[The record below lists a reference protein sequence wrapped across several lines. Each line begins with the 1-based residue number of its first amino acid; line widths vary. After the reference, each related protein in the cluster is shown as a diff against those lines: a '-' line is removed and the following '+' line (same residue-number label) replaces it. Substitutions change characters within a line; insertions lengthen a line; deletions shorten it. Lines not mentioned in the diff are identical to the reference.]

1 MVFPVKI
8 PYVIGPDIS
17 KYFGEPYDKGL
28 DPFYISEKR
37 KELNLNRK
45 KICRNDE
52 DTKFLLKKISD
63 YFGFNNIHEIEE
75 LALHFNEDIAIL
87 QNGILKAICF
97 CFPSSFFPA
106 DLIGKSF
113 LSLHEPV
120 PENKNLNR
128 SADKIVELT
137 ATIENK
143 FRRFVWTITSLP
155 SLSQLP
161 SYIKSDPEKIEDLY
175 FRTETQ
181 TTVGLGEGICLFF
194 VKVEM
199 NPLVNVWNDPEK
211 KNKIIRSIESMSP
224 AIIKYKNL
232 EKIKTILLDN

>member
-17 KYFGEPYDKGL
+17 KYFGEPYDSVP
-28 DPFYISEKR
+28 DPFYISEKI
-37 KELNLNRK
+37 KELHLNRE
-45 KICRNDE
+45 KICCE
-52 DTKFLLKKISD
+52 SHHISD
-63 YFGFNNIHEIEE
+63 LIEKFSIHCNLKNIDSIDQ

-128 SADKIVELT
+128 ASDKIIELIS
-137 ATIENK
+137 AKGNK
-143 FRRFVWTITSLP
+143 FRRYVWTITTLP

-161 SYIKSDPEKIEDLY
+161 SYKKSEPEKIEDLF

-199 NPLVNVWNDPEK
+199 NPLSIIWSDPEK
-211 KNKIIRSIESMSP
+211 KNKIINSIKSMSP
-224 AIIKYKNL
+224 AIIEYKNL
-232 EKIKTILLDN
+232 QIIKNILLD